1 MAVDL
6 RRELRRELTSEI
18 AENEPRAAGSDPDR
32 RAVVRL
38 GILKE
43 ALDLVVRDRS
53 VFPEIERIAVMLWQY
68 GNGSIRQYA
77 NGVHASAMD
86 LAPRTRRV
94 MLVEAATTYVIVHG
108 ASRTIAPR

>member
-6 RRELRRELTSEI
+6 RRELRRELASEI
-18 AENEPRAAGSDPDR
+18 AENEPRTDGPDPDR

-43 ALDLVVRDRS
+43 ALDLIVRDRS
-53 VFPEIERIAVMLWQY
+53 VFPEIERIAVRLWQY
-68 GNGSIRQYA
+68 GNGDHVSP
-77 NGVHASAMD
+77 MD

-94 MLVEAATTYVIVHG
+94 MLVEAAVTYVIVHG
-108 ASRTIAPR
+108 TGRTTITS

>member
-6 RRELRRELTSEI
+6 RRELRRELASEI
-18 AENEPRAAGSDPDR
+18 AENERRTTGQDPDS
-32 RAVVRL
+32 RAVFRL

-53 VFPEIERIAVMLWQY
+53 VLAEIERIAVLLWQY
-68 GNGSIRQYA
+68 GNGDHLSPL
-77 NGVHASAMD
+77 D
-86 LAPRTRRV
+86 LAPRTRRI

-108 ASRTIAPR
+108 TSPATTTS